1 MFITDEIK
9 LKIKQLSILSRKV
22 YGIREKESIS
32 FRKHPKFVSDIIK
45 DMTNI
50 SYNLAIADHVNSKDE
65 KDLLL
70 YALKWIFY
78 PTGNTNAKFLD
89 SIGSQFDNF
98 DTNSPE
104 VDSPILMIEQAKAYD
119 LKNKDNNKEKLA
131 DELREL
137 VVAYAE
143 ALVMADGFQSV
154 REFDVLETFKFW
166 VYD

>member
-1 MFITDEIK
+1 MFITDDIK

-70 YALKWIFY
+70 CLKMVNRKFNKTFLAQTGMVNIHTTIFY
-78 PTGNTNAKFLD
+78 YGENCLA
-89 SIGSQFDNF
+89 IG
-98 DTNSPE
+98 
-104 VDSPILMIEQAKAYD
+104 
-119 LKNKDNNKEKLA
+119 
-131 DELREL
+131 
-137 VVAYAE
+137 
-143 ALVMADGFQSV
+143 
-154 REFDVLETFKFW
+154 
-166 VYD
+166 